1 MAAHGHHHGDHQG
14 RHGEG
19 APSAAFDFAEAA
31 PRFRAHA
38 DAETDRY
45 RRRATQLAPPGTRL
59 AADIGCGAA
68 SMAFALA
75 ETVPDAHVI
84 AVDAEPAMIDL
95 VRERAAERGTPM
107 PTALASVDDP
117 AALAAAVGAP
127 ADFIWAGHV
136 LHHAT
141 DPQAALSN
149 LAGLLAPGGTL
160 AIAEGGTAPQFLPWH
175 LGVGRPG
182 LELRLIEAGSRR
194 LENEAVEHGGTPLP
208 YGWNLALEHAGFT
221 EARSLH
227 ELDAIPA
234 PLTGTDREHA
244 LESLGARV
252 EWFEHHLSE
261 EDRAA
266 WTELLDPDGPNW
278 LGHRRDLHR
287 LGIDT
292 VYTAVKPR

>member
-1 MAAHGHHHGDHQG
+1 MEGHAHHDGRQEEHDH
-14 RHGEG
+14 
-19 APSAAFDFAEAA
+19 AAAFDFAEAA

-45 RRRATQLAPPGTRL
+45 RRRAAALAPPGVRV

-75 ETVPDAHVI
+75 EAFPDARVV

-95 VRERAAERGTPM
+95 VRERATERGTPVH
-107 PTALASVDDP
+107 TALASVDDP

-136 LHHAT
+136 LHHAA
-141 DPQAALSN
+141 DPQAALN
-149 LAGLLAPGGTL
+149 RLAGLLAPGGTL
-160 AIAEGGTAPQFLPWH
+160 AVGEGGITTQYLPWH

-194 LENEAVEHGGTPLP
+194 LEGEGVEHGGTPLP
-208 YGWNLALEHAGFT
+208 YGWNLALEHAGLRD
-221 EARSLH
+221 ARSLH
-227 ELDAIPA
+227 ELDAAPA
-234 PLTGTDREHA
+234 PLTGDDLEHA
-244 LESLGARV
+244 VNALAAKV
-252 EWFEHHLSE
+252 DWFERYLSG

-266 WTELLDPDGPNW
+266 WAELLDETAPDW

-287 LGIDT
+287 LGVDA
-292 VYTAVKPR
+292 VHTAVKPR